1 MAKPNYHLH
10 LKGFVGG
17 WDFDSDYVDYILN
30 KYKGEHVNV
39 LIDSTGGYVGTALSV
54 AAAFRRHGDVSVHL
68 VGLNAS
74 AATIASL
81 GAKHIS
87 IDKAAMYLVHKCS
100 TSFFKWA
107 QLNADQFD
115 DLIKDLTKTKE
126 NLDKFDLNASRQY
139 AARCKRKPEDMLDLM
154 AKEQWLTAEEALE
167 WGFVDEV
174 TELEDEKAPQLTEAL
189 IDAMAAAG
197 MPLPP
202 LPNLKE
208 LKDEKQSG
216 IMSILKALSSLFKGN
231 EKVPAEVSEN
241 LIINNDN
248 NNSISMEKTLTLL
261 CALLAVDAFKIEDG
275 KFSMTEQQLD
285 SIEAALSEK
294 DSKISDQAKEI
305 EDLKKQK
312 LELQAKIDK
321 KPGAETSQV
330 TENSKG
336 SKDEKSDLDS
346 YIEDWNNSKAVFD
359 MLP

>member
-17 WDFDSDYVDYILN
+17 WDFDSDYVDYILD
-30 KYKGEHVNV
+30 KYKDEHVNV
-39 LIDSTGGYVGTALSV
+39 LIDSTGGYVGTALSI
-54 AAAFRRHGDVSVHL
+54 AAAFRRHGNVSVHL

-100 TSFFKWA
+100 STFCKWA

-115 DLIKDLTKTKE
+115 ELIKDMTKMKD

-139 AARCKRKPEDMLDLM
+139 AARCKSKPEDMLDLM
-154 AKEQWLTAEEALE
+154 AKEQWLTADEALE
-167 WGFVDEV
+167 WGFVDEI
-174 TELEDEKAPQLTEAL
+174 TELEDEKAPQLTEGL
-189 IDAMAAAG
+189 VNAMAAAG

-202 LPNLKE
+202 LPNLRE
-208 LKDEKQSG
+208 LKDEKQTG
-216 IMSILKALSSLFKGN
+216 LMSILKAIASLFKGN
-231 EKVPAEVSEN
+231 EKVAAEVSEN
-241 LIINNDN
+241 LKIN
-248 NNSISMEKTLTLL
+248 NNSISMKTFALI
-261 CALLAVDAFKIEDG
+261 CAVLAVEAVKMEDG

-294 DSKISDQAKEI
+294 NSEISAKSKEI
-305 EDLKKQK
+305 EELKKQNQD
-312 LELQAKIDK
+312 LQAKLDK

-330 TENSKG
+330 TEDSKG
-336 SKDEKSDLDS
+336 SKEEKSDVDT
-346 YIEDWNNSKAVFD
+346 YVDDWNSAKAAFD

>member
-10 LKGFVGG
+10 LKGYVGG
-17 WDFDSDYVDYILN
+17 WDFDSDYVDYILQ
-30 KYKGEHVNV
+30 KYKDEHVNV
-39 LIDSTGGYVGTALSV
+39 LIDSTGGLVGTALSI
-54 AAAFRRHGDVSVHL
+54 AAAFRRHGNVSVHL

-100 TSFFKWA
+100 SYFFKWA

-167 WGFVDEV
+167 WGFVDEI
-174 TELEDEKAPQLTEAL
+174 TALEDEKAPQLTEGL
-189 IDAMAAAG
+189 VNAMAAAG

-202 LPNLKE
+202 LPSIKE

-216 IMSILKALSSLFKGN
+216 LMSILKALSSLFKGN
-231 EKVPAEVSEN
+231 EKVGAEVSEN
-241 LIINNDN
+241 LKINNN
-248 NNSISMEKTLTLL
+248 SSISMEKTLTLL
-261 CALLAVDAFKIEDG
+261 CALLAVNAFKLEDG
-275 KFSMTEQQLD
+275 KTSITEQQLD

-294 DSKISDQAKEI
+294 DSKISQQTKEI
-305 EDLKKQK
+305 EDLKKQNQD
-312 LELQAKIDK
+312 LQAKLDK

-330 TENSKG
+330 TEDSKG
-336 SKDEKSDLDS
+336 SKEEKSDVDN
-346 YIEDWNNSKAVFD
+346 YVDDWNNAKAAYD

>member
-17 WDFDSDYVDYILN
+17 WDFDSDYVDYILE
-30 KYKGEHVNV
+30 KYKDENVNV
-39 LIDSTGGYVGTALSV
+39 LIDSTGGLVGTALSI
-54 AAAFRRHGDVSVHL
+54 AAAFRRHGKVSVHL

-81 GAKHIS
+81 GASHIS

-115 DLIKDLTKTKE
+115 DLIKNLTKTKE

-154 AKEQWLTAEEALE
+154 AKEQWLTAQEALE

-174 TELEDEKAPQLTEAL
+174 TELEDEKAPQLTEGL
-189 IDAMAAAG
+189 VNAMAAAG

-202 LPNLKE
+202 LPDFKE
-208 LKDEKQSG
+208 LKDDKPSG
-216 IMSILKALSSLFKGN
+216 LMALLKAFSSLFKSD
-231 EKVPAEVSEN
+231 EKVAAEVSEN
-241 LIINNDN
+241 IETNNTK
-248 NNSISMEKTLTLL
+248 SISMKTFALL
-261 CALLAVDAFKIEDG
+261 CAVLAVEAVKLEDG
-275 KFSMTEQQLD
+275 KFSMNEQQLD

-294 DSKISDQAKEI
+294 DTKISAQTKEI
-305 EDLKKQK
+305 EDLKKLNQD
-312 LELQAKIDK
+312 LQAKLDK

-336 SKDEKSDLDS
+336 AKEEKSDIDNYL
-346 YIEDWNNSKAVFD
+346 EDWNKAKETFD